1 VRFEVAVAIELP
13 LTTDAVER
21 FTLTE
26 SSTIAIY
33 AEAEVY

>member
-1 VRFEVAVAIELP
+1 VRFEVAVAVELP

-21 FTLTE
+21 LTLTE

-33 AEAEVY
+33 AKAEGY